1 MQAGRNLAV
10 LDAQGRLDQPGD
22 PGSGFAM
29 AEVCFDRA
37 HPAGL
42 VAWATLAQDGAQ
54 GPQFDRIP
62 LAGARAVGFD
72 VLGGGRVQA
81 GAGKGLAHAGDLGL
95 EVGGGHAIAA
105 AVGIDGRA
113 MDQGH
118 DRIAAAAGLREG
130 FQQHHP
136 RPFRAHVAI
145 GAGVKT
151 LATSIGRQQPGL
163 AEAHLDARMDEGL
176 HATGQGRRG
185 FAAPEAFTGQMHGH
199 QRRGAGRVNGEAGAL
214 QIQEIGDPVGGNA
227 ARIARQHERLVIGGG
242 VVLAGGPEQGAV
254 IEAGDANEDPHRL
267 AAQAIEGLAAM
278 LEGAPGHLQQQPL
291 LGIHAKGFPRRDA
304 EEGRIKLVDPPN
316 EAATPDVLAEG
327 LERIGVEMLGQVP
340 AAGGNVRNPITP
352 FAKQVPKGLGR
363 ANATGKPTTHA
374 HNRDGFGAGDCRREG
389 Q

>member
-1 MQAGRNLAV
+1 MHLEFQPGEINRRIGRAKVQAGRDLAV
-10 LDAQGRLDQPGD
+10 LDAQGRLDQAGNPG
-22 PGSGFAM
+22 GGFAM

-42 VAWATLAQDGAQ
+42 VAWAALPQHGAQ

-62 LAGARAVGFD
+62 LAGARAVGLH

-95 EVGGGHAIAA
+95 EVGGSHAIAA
-105 AVGIDGRA
+105 AVGINSRA

-118 DRIAAAAGLREG
+118 NWIAAAAGLREG

-185 FAAPEAFTGQMHGH
+185 FAAPEAFTGQMHGY
-199 QRRGAGRVNGEAGAL
+199 QRRGAGRVDREAGAL
-214 QIQEIGDPVGGNA
+214 QIQEVGDPVGGDA

-254 IEAGDANEDPHRL
+254 IEAGDADKHPHRL

-291 LGIHAKGFPRRDA
+291 LGIHAKRFPRRDT
-304 EEGRIKLVDPPN
+304 EEGRIKLVDVLN
-316 EAATPDVLAEG
+316 EAAASHVLAQG
-327 LERIGVEMLGQVP
+327 LERIGVEMLAQVP
-340 AAGGNVRNPITP
+340 AAGGNVRNPIAP
-352 FAKQVPKGLGR
+352 FAQ
-363 ANATGKPTTHA
+363 
-374 HNRDGFGAGDCRREG
+374 
-389 Q
+389 

>member
-10 LDAQGRLDQPGD
+10 LDAQGRLDQAGD

-42 VAWATLAQDGAQ
+42 VARSTLAQDGAQ

-62 LAGARAVGFD
+62 LAGARAVGLH
-72 VLGGGRVQA
+72 VLGGGWIQA
-81 GAGKGLAHAGDLGL
+81 GAGKSLAHAGDLGL

-118 DRIAAAAGLREG
+118 DRIAAAPGLREALK
-130 FQQHHP
+130 QHHA

-163 AEAHLDARMDEGL
+163 AEAHLDARMDQGL
-176 HATGQGRRG
+176 HATGQGRRR
-185 FAAPEAFTGQMHGH
+185 FAAPEAFTGQMHRH
-199 QRRGAGRVNGEAGAL
+199 QRRGAGRVDREAGAL
-214 QIQEIGDPVGGNA
+214 QIQEVGDPVGGDA

-254 IEAGDANEDPHRL
+254 IEAGDANEDAHRL

-278 LEGAPGHLQQQPL
+278 LEGAPGHLQQQAL

-304 EEGRIKLVDPPN
+304 EEGRIKLVDALN
-316 EAATPDVLAEG
+316 EAATSHVLAEG
-327 LERIGVEMLGQVP
+327 LERIGVEMLAQVP
-340 AAGGNVRNPITP
+340 AAGGNVRNPIAA
-352 FAKQVPKGLGR
+352 FA
-363 ANATGKPTTHA
+363 
-374 HNRDGFGAGDCRREG
+374 
-389 Q
+389 